1 MRSWLKLNVIR
12 SSYFL
17 LAKELLVVIAELLQ
31 DVFVIKQLLDSAIAL
46 RQQILDRLAALSSVV
61 LPEV

>member
-12 SSYFL
+12 SCYFL

>member
-31 DVFVIKQLLDSAIAL
+31 DVFVIKQLLNSAIAL